1 MSAQLRFWK
10 QLVVH
15 FSQPLCRIIV
25 ANNVRTEMVW
35 VQDWDLKP
43 RAEICSDAS
52 RRSVPIAAASGY
64 KSSFLIPEIIMLLCF
79 KMGGSNHLL

>member
-25 ANNVRTEMVW
+25 VANNVRTEMVW
-35 VQDWDLKP
+35 VQD
-43 RAEICSDAS
+43 
-52 RRSVPIAAASGY
+52 
-64 KSSFLIPEIIMLLCF
+64 
-79 KMGGSNHLL
+79 

>member
-35 VQDWDLKP
+35 VQDWDLYL
-43 RAEICSDAS
+43 RAQIRLDAS
-52 RRSVPIAAASGY
+52 RRSVPIAAGT
-64 KSSFLIPEIIMLLCF
+64 
-79 KMGGSNHLL
+79 NHLSL